1 MGRKLLALNLRGV
14 IRLLLFLICNQLKFI
29 YMITMFMITEVTKL
43 VASAQKNGVNFSNDY
58 IDALYELPIEEIVEL
73 QKSYNAEKLVSA

>member
-1 MGRKLLALNLRGV
+1 
-14 IRLLLFLICNQLKFI
+14 
-29 YMITMFMITEVTKL
+29 MITMFMITEVTKL
-43 VASAQKNGVNFSNDY
+43 VASAQKNGVSFSNEY